1 MLPLQRMLWQLLVE
15 VSLSSWWGVISFDF
29 LFAVLKDEAHFLEGI
44 FPYVAIGE
52 LEVEQS

>member
-1 MLPLQRMLWQLLVE
+1 MLWQLLVE